1 MKDVMKKIE
10 TTTETYPFVL
20 NLNVI
25 DLIQEK
31 YENLDAWAD
40 KIEGTVRDKNGKEI
54 DKVLPSIKDLKW
66 FFKEA
71 INEGIDIENEENENK
86 RSFIT
91 EKQAGR
97 IITEMGIEW
106 ASKNIQE
113 ITEESILTNK
123 QKEEQK
129 NV

>member
-31 YENLDAWAD
+31 YGNLDAWAD

-113 ITEESILTNK
+113 ITEEFILTNK

>member
-1 MKDVMKKIE
+1 MKDVMKKIK

-31 YENLDAWAD
+31 YGNLDAWAD
-40 KIEGTVRDKNGKEI
+40 KIEGIVRDKNGKKI
-54 DKVLPSIKDLKW
+54 SKVLPSIKDLKW

-71 INEGIDIENEENENK
+71 INEGIDIENEENESK

-97 IITEMGIEW
+97 IVTEMGIEW

>member
-31 YENLDAWAD
+31 YGNLDAWAD
-40 KIEGTVRDKNGKEI
+40 KIEGIVRDKDGKKI

-71 INEGIDIENEENENK
+71 INEGIDIENEENENR